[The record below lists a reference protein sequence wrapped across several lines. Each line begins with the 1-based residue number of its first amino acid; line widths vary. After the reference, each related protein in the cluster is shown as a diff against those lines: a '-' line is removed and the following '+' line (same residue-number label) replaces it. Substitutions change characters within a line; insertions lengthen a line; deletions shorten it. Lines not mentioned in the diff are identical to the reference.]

1 MINTADK
8 SLHILVVDDDLR
20 ICRLLSNYLNKEGYK
35 VSTATDGK
43 QMRQIFKRNAPDLVI
58 LDLIL
63 PNEDGFDLA
72 KELRATSDVG
82 IIMLTSKQEQVDKII
97 GLEVGAD
104 DYMTK
109 PFDNRELLARIH
121 SLVRRRH
128 AQFPK
133 SKPEEKY
140 SIARFEGWT
149 LNLTAHELISPEGEN
164 VHLTSYEFQLLST
177 LVLNAHRAISRDHI
191 LDLMAGRDW
200 VPTDRSIDVLI
211 GKIRKK
217 LRQDVQNSTIIKTIR
232 SVGYMFTSQVDLE

>member
-1 MINTADK
+1 MKYTTDK

-20 ICRLLSNYLNKEGYK
+20 ICRLVSNYLSKEGYK
-35 VSTATDGK
+35 ISTANDGK
-43 QMRQIFKRNAPDLVI
+43 QMWQIFKRNAPDIII

-63 PNEDGFDLA
+63 PDEDGIDIA

-82 IIMLTSKQEQVDKII
+82 IIMLTSKQEQIDKII

-104 DYMTK
+104 DYITK

-121 SLVRRRH
+121 SLSRRRF
-128 AQFPK
+128 AQFHK

-217 LRQDVQNSTIIKTIR
+217 LRQDRHNQTIIKTIR
-232 SVGYMFTSQVDLE
+232 AVGYMFTSQVEFS

>member
-1 MINTADK
+1 MKYTTDK

-20 ICRLLSNYLNKEGYK
+20 ICRLVSNYLSKEGYK
-35 VSTATDGK
+35 ISTANDGK
-43 QMRQIFKRNAPDLVI
+43 QMWQIFKRNAPDIII

-63 PNEDGFDLA
+63 PDEDGIDIA

-82 IIMLTSKQEQVDKII
+82 IIMLTSKQEQIDKII

-104 DYMTK
+104 DYITK

-121 SLVRRRH
+121 SLSRRRF
-128 AQFPK
+128 AQIHK

-217 LRQDVQNSTIIKTIR
+217 LRQDLHNQTIIKTIR
-232 SVGYMFTSQVDLE
+232 AVGYMFTSQVEFS

>member
-1 MINTADK
+1 MTNTVDK
-8 SLHILVVDDDLR
+8 SLHILVVDDDIR
-20 ICRLLSNYLNKEGYK
+20 ICRLISNFLSKEGYR
-35 VSTATDGK
+35 VSTANDGM

-63 PNEDGFDLA
+63 PDEDGIDLA

-82 IIMLTSKQEQVDKII
+82 IIMLTSKQEQIDKII

-109 PFDNRELLARIH
+109 PFDNRELLARIR
-121 SLVRRRH
+121 SLSRRRLE
-128 AQFPK
+128 QFPK
-133 SKPEEKY
+133 SKPEEKF
-140 SIARFEGWT
+140 STARFEGWT

-200 VPTDRSIDVLI
+200 VPNDRSIDVLV

-217 LRQDVQNSTIIKTIR
+217 LRQDLQNPTIIKTIR
-232 SVGYMFTSQVDLE
+232 AVGYMFTSQVEFT